1 MVPTMGT
8 LHSLNPEVWARRA
21 AAATCSRL
29 GQPAVLEQLSHDDR
43 RRFLDRCTELSFR
56 SRDAIFSQSLPTTAA
71 FIIIE
76 GLVRTYY
83 LSRVG
88 REVTTAFWSNGD
100 LIGGPS
106 FFGERPTH
114 IWSAQAIGPT
124 RVLAISTKALKQLAQ
139 ELPAVAL
146 CIIDA
151 LSFKLHWV
159 SLMLQTMGTESVTQ
173 RLATLLLRL
182 SETYGE
188 AEESAIVV
196 RYPFSQADL
205 ASMVGAS
212 RPWVSTMFGRL
223 QKQGIVA
230 IRQRHIA
237 IIDLAKLREML

>member
-1 MVPTMGT
+1 MGT
-8 LHSLNPEVWARRA
+8 LHSLNPSFGVTADGETRQGARSA
-21 AAATCSRL
+21 V
-29 GQPAVLEQLSHDDR
+29 GQPALLEQLSGDDR

-56 SRDAIFSQSLPTTAA
+56 PRHTIFSQNLATTAT
-71 FIIIE
+71 FVIIE

-83 LSRVG
+83 LSPVG
-88 REVTTAFWSNGD
+88 REVTMAFWSAGD
-100 LIGGPS
+100 LIGGPA
-106 FFGERPTH
+106 FFGERPRH

-146 CIIDA
+146 GIIDA

-173 RLATLLLRL
+173 RLAILLLRL

-188 AEESAIVV
+188 PAPQGIVI

-223 QKQGIVA
+223 QKEGIVA
-230 IRQRHIA
+230 MQSRHIV
-237 IIDLAKLREML
+237 IIRVAKLREML

>member
-1 MVPTMGT
+1 MGT
-8 LHSLNPEVWARRA
+8 LHSLNLGFGVTADGATRQGARSA
-21 AAATCSRL
+21 L
-29 GQPAVLEQLSHDDR
+29 GQPALLEQLSGDDR
-43 RRFLDRCTELSFR
+43 RRFLDRCTELTFR
-56 SRDAIFSQSLPTTAA
+56 TRDTIFSQDLATTAT
-71 FIIIE
+71 FIIVD

-83 LSRVG
+83 LSPVG
-88 REVTTAFWSNGD
+88 REVTMAFWSTGD
-100 LIGGPS
+100 LIGGPA
-106 FFGERPTH
+106 FFGERPRH
-114 IWSAQAIGPT
+114 IWSAQAMGPT
-124 RVLAISTKALKQLAQ
+124 RVLAISTKALKQLAV

-146 CIIDA
+146 GVIDA

-188 AEESAIVV
+188 PAQEGIVI

-223 QKQGIVA
+223 QREGIVA
-230 IRQRHIA
+230 TRSRHIV
-237 IIDLAKLREML
+237 IMQLAKLKEML

>member
-1 MVPTMGT
+1 MGT
-8 LHSLNPEVWARRA
+8 LHALNPAGATAQLRQSA
-21 AAATCSRL
+21 A
-29 GQPAVLEQLSHDDR
+29 GQPSLLEQLSADER
-43 RRFLDRCTELSFR
+43 RRFLDHCNELAFR
-56 SRDAIFSQSLPTTAA
+56 PHEPIFSQNHPTTTT
-71 FIIIE
+71 FIILE

-83 LSRVG
+83 LSPVG
-88 REVTTAFWSNGD
+88 REITMAFWSTND
-100 LIGGPS
+100 VIGGPA
-106 FFGERPTH
+106 FFGERPRH
-114 IWSAQAIGPT
+114 IWSAMAIEPT
-124 RVLAISTKALKQLAQ
+124 RVLAISTRELQVLAR

-146 CIIDA
+146 GIIGA

-188 AEESAIVV
+188 PTADGIVI

-230 IRQRHIA
+230 IRNRHIA
-237 IIDLAKLREML
+237 IIGLAKLREML